1 MFAELSL
8 ELLGKI
14 VIKSEIHC
22 TQPPLFFSFWSPS
35 LKNYEAVQ
43 SYRSVLGTGGK
54 EEQMLVEMP
63 AASFL
68 SSCPFIFRGSIIIWM
83 PVTACLLT
91 TT

>member
-14 VIKSEIHC
+14 VIKSEIRC
-22 TQPPLFFSFWSPS
+22 TQTLFFFFWSPG
-35 LKNYEAVQ
+35 LKNYG
-43 SYRSVLGTGGK
+43 SYRSVPGTGGE
-54 EEQMLVEMP
+54 EEQMLAEMP

-91 TT
+91 TI

>member
-14 VIKSEIHC
+14 VIKSEIRC
-22 TQPPLFFSFWSPS
+22 TQPLFFFFLSPG

-43 SYRSVLGTGGK
+43 SYRSVLGTGGE
-54 EEQMLVEMP
+54 EEQMLAEML

-68 SSCPFIFRGSIIIWM
+68 SSCPFILRGSIIIWM

-91 TT
+91 TI